1 MLWILIVVVLFG
13 SGYSF
18 AHAFY
23 LWRDRNKLG
32 AFGIILVGL
41 LISDF
46 FLYGRFTI
54 NHSLS

>member
-23 LWRDRNKLG
+23 LWRDRNKVG

-41 LISDF
+41 LIAIFSFMVD
-46 FLYGRFTI
+46 LQ
-54 NHSLS
+54 